1 MSKKIT
7 LGKVVMTPKG
17 RWSTGIQYE
26 KLDAVV
32 HEGSMWIA
40 VSENIDQTPSEESEY
55 WRIALEGIEEEET
68 EESGIVAFL
77 PD

>member
-1 MSKKIT
+1 
-7 LGKVVMTPKG
+7 
-17 RWSTGIQYE
+17 
-26 KLDAVV
+26 
-32 HEGSMWIA
+32 MWIA

-77 PD
+77 PDSF